1 MDDADREALRS
12 RLRSLGRHAAEVAA
26 EAANRLKAEYSGK
39 GRFPSDAHRSAE
51 KSAIRTLF
59 QAHLADCAR
68 VIHAAGGDF
77 ASVGDLLKSVGR
89 EALDSIIRSVRPLPP
104 YPPATHRVGFNL
116 RDAQERRAA
125 TEAAGA
131 LSRELEPT
139 LTDALNEFRLGLAG
153 LRPLRQ
159 EPAALHQHF
168 MNAMIASPGG
178 IQQSGSHNVQSAS
191 STVEVGKL
199 VAAIDGFLSM
209 PEVQALPEDDR
220 ISLADVADAL
230 KAELTKPTV
239 EKTKARRWAQRLVG
253 LAGQL
258 GLNVAASALATI
270 LLASL

>member
-1 MDDADREALRS
+1 MDDEKREALRS
-12 RLRSLGRHAAEVAA
+12 RLRSMGQHTAEAAAET
-26 EAANRLKAEYSGK
+26 ANRLKAEFSAK

-51 KSAIRTLF
+51 RSAIRTLF

-89 EALDSIIRSVRPLPP
+89 EALDGIVRSLRPIPP
-104 YPPATHRVGFNL
+104 YPTSRYVAFDFHE
-116 RDAQERRAA
+116 AQKRRTA

-131 LSRELEPT
+131 LSRELEPA
-139 LTDALNEFRLGLAG
+139 LTDALNEFQLGLAG

-159 EPAALHQHF
+159 EPAAFHQHF

-178 IQQSGSHNVQSAS
+178 IQQSGTHNVQSAS
-191 STVEVGKL
+191 SAVEVGKAL
-199 VAAIDGFLSM
+199 AAIDGFLSS
-209 PEVQALPEDDR
+209 PEVQALSEDDR
-220 ISLADVADAL
+220 TSLADVADAL
-230 KAELTKPTV
+230 RAELQKPTV
-239 EKTKARRWAQRLVG
+239 EKAKARRWAQRLVG